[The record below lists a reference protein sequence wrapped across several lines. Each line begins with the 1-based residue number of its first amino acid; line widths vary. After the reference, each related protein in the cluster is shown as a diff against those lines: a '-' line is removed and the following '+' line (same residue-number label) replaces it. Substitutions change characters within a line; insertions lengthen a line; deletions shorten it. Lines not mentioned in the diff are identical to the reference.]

1 MHFRRRHKR
10 KLLAITRLLAGL
22 DSLGRVRQRYV
33 FE

>member
-1 MHFRRRHKR
+1 MRFRRRNKR
-10 KLLAITRLLAGL
+10 KVFVVARLLAGL